1 MEYTGMV
8 HALEKIHRLVK
19 STGILIDIHP
29 VAESSPIEIHQGEKI
44 EPVGDLSV
52 RQWCSDY
59 QHADEAL
66 TEIKQRGLFTV
77 EREGMFNSLTYYDS
91 VAEMRMDWKEA
102 IDKFARDAQSI
113 DESMPH
119 AEAMAARA
127 EELMQAAA
135 NGAELVVGERVH
147 ISRLK
152 PRFP

>member
-1 MEYTGMV
+1 MV
-8 HALEKIHRLVK
+8 HALEEIHRLVK
-19 STGILIDIHP
+19 PTGILIDIHP
-29 VAESSPIEIHQGEKI
+29 VAEPSPVEIHQGEKI
-44 EPVGDLSV
+44 ERVGDLSI

-66 TEIKQRGLFTV
+66 TEIKQRGLFRV

-91 VAEMRMDWKEA
+91 VAEMRTDWKEA

-113 DESMPH
+113 DESVPH

-127 EELMQAAA
+127 DELMQAAA
-135 NGAELVVGERVH
+135 NGAELVVGEWVH

>member
-1 MEYTGMV
+1 M
-8 HALEKIHRLVK
+8 
-19 STGILIDIHP
+19 
-29 VAESSPIEIHQGEKI
+29 
-44 EPVGDLSV
+44 SV

-66 TEIKQRGLFTV
+66 TEIKQRGLFMV
-77 EREGMFNSLTYYDS
+77 EREGMFNSLTYYDT
-91 VAEMRMDWKEA
+91 VAEMRTDWKEA

-113 DESMPH
+113 DESLPG

-127 EELMQAAA
+127 EELMQAAGS
-135 NGAELVVGERVH
+135 GAELVVGEQVH